1 MDPLPH
7 TARVEESEPD
17 ALPPWAS
24 GVVRTLKAPPSS
36 GLEWASAACIDE
48 LVAEMSSDEIGLS
61 WLRAPGIYVVQIDS
75 LDDVGNAVKLRQ
87 LVNDPIAMFVA
98 VVREPIE
105 LELALLNRLAQSDIS
120 VSHHHGPSS
129 RDNAARE
136 MKELLEAGVEGIDN
150 LRRFSEDI
158 ARDSAD
164 PGGTC

>member
-1 MDPLPH
+1 
-7 TARVEESEPD
+7 
-17 ALPPWAS
+17 
-24 GVVRTLKAPPSS
+24 
-36 GLEWASAACIDE
+36 
-48 LVAEMSSDEIGLS
+48 MSSDELGLS
-61 WLRAPGIYVVQIDS
+61 WLHAPGIYVVQIDS

-105 LELALLNRLAQSDIS
+105 LALLNRLAQSDIS

-136 MKELLEAGVEGIDN
+136 MKELLEAGIEGIDN
-150 LRRFSEDI
+150 LRRCSEDI

-164 PGGTC
+164 PGGTR